1 MEKFTCW
8 GKKKE
13 EKTRKKKKKKTTNTQ
28 GPYTI
33 GNEKNGNH
41 LSKCFREVVLTIKNL

>member
-13 EKTRKKKKKKTTNTQ
+13 EKTRKKKKKKKKNKKGTNKK
-28 GPYTI
+28 
-33 GNEKNGNH
+33 GNEKNCKN